1 MNMIFLFHS
10 SCESTNVDL
19 CQLHR
24 IYFDNAFQ
32 EKGVCFLAKRL

>member
-19 CQLHR
+19 C
-24 IYFDNAFQ
+24 
-32 EKGVCFLAKRL
+32 